1 MKRIRC
7 PKCENYLTFDETKYT
22 EGQSLVFV
30 CENCK
35 KQFSIRL
42 GKTKMKAPQKEENP
56 DETEYKEAFGSITVI
71 ENVFGFKQVLPL
83 QEGDN
88 KIGRRCV
95 GTVVNVPIET
105 SDMSMDRTHCIINV
119 KRNKQGNLVY
129 TLRDAP
135 SLTGTFL
142 NNEILGDKDRIR
154 IEDGAIVTIGATTF
168 ILRAAV
174 TPAMCHLDY
183 TMSEAGGVTDF
194 VRQYTLASGGPYC
207 DCGYKK
213 KGK

>member
-7 PKCENYLTFDETKYT
+7 PKCESYLTFDETKYS

-30 CENCK
+30 CEQCK

-42 GKTKMKAPQKEENP
+42 GKTKMQVPQKEEKP
-56 DETEYKEAFGSITVI
+56 DEEEFKEAFGNITVI

-88 KIGRRCV
+88 VIGRRCV
-95 GTVVNVPIET
+95 GTVVNVPIES
-105 SDMSMDRTHCIINV
+105 SDMSMDRRHCIINV
-119 KRNKQGNLVY
+119 KRNKQGALIY

-142 NNEILGDKDRIR
+142 NNEILNDKDRIR

-168 ILRAAV
+168 ILHSA
-174 TPAMCHLDY
+174 
-183 TMSEAGGVTDF
+183 E
-194 VRQYTLASGGPYC
+194 
-207 DCGYKK
+207 
-213 KGK
+213 

>member
-22 EGQSLVFV
+22 EGQSLVFI
-30 CENCK
+30 CDQCK

-42 GKTKMKAPQKEENP
+42 GKTKMQVPQKEEKP
-56 DETEYKEAFGSITVI
+56 DENEFRQAYGSITVI
-71 ENVFGFKQVLPL
+71 ENVFGFKQVIPL

-88 KIGRRCV
+88 VIGRRCI
-95 GTVVNVPIET
+95 GTSINTPIES
-105 SDMSMDRTHCIINV
+105 SDMSMDRRHCIINV
-119 KRNKQGNLVY
+119 SRNKQGQLAY

-168 ILRAAV
+168 ILRTA
-174 TPAMCHLDY
+174 
-183 TMSEAGGVTDF
+183 E
-194 VRQYTLASGGPYC
+194 
-207 DCGYKK
+207 
-213 KGK
+213 

>member
-71 ENVFGFKQVLPL
+71 ENVFCCKQLLAL
-83 QEGDN
+83 QEGDY

-119 KRNKQGNLVY
+119 KRNKQGNLIY

-168 ILRAAV
+168 ILRAA
-174 TPAMCHLDY
+174 
-183 TMSEAGGVTDF
+183 E
-194 VRQYTLASGGPYC
+194 
-207 DCGYKK
+207 
-213 KGK
+213 

>member
-1 MKRIRC
+1 MKQVRC

-30 CENCK
+30 CDQCK

-42 GKTKMKAPQKEENP
+42 GKSKMSATRKEEKIN
-56 DETEYKEAFGSITVI
+56 EEEFCEAFGNITVI

-88 KIGRRCV
+88 VIGRRCI
-95 GTVVNVPIET
+95 GTVINVPIET
-105 SDMSMDRTHCIINV
+105 SDMSMDRIHCIIQV
-119 KRNKQGNLVY
+119 KRNKQGELVY

-142 NNEILGDKDRIR
+142 NNEILGDKDRVR
-154 IEDGAIVTIGATTF
+154 LDDGAIVTIGATTF
-168 ILRAAV
+168 IL
-174 TPAMCHLDY
+174 HK
-183 TMSEAGGVTDF
+183 GGG
-194 VRQYTLASGGPYC
+194 AE
-207 DCGYKK
+207 
-213 KGK
+213 

>member
-56 DETEYKEAFGSITVI
+56 DETEYKEAFGNITVI

-95 GTVVNVPIET
+95 GTVINVPIET
-105 SDMSMDRTHCIINV
+105 SDMSMDRNHCVINV
-119 KRNKQGNLVY
+119 KRNKQGKLVY

-142 NNEILGDKDRIR
+142 NNEILGDKDRVR

-168 ILRAAV
+168 ILRRRSKQIAFSAY
-174 TPAMCHLDY
+174 PPIAYKQDP
-183 TMSEAGGVTDF
+183 GGHERKRKPGIEYRNKR
-194 VRQYTLASGGPYC
+194 VRQ
-207 DCGYKK
+207 
-213 KGK
+213 

>member
-30 CENCK
+30 CDQCK

-42 GKTKMKAPQKEENP
+42 GKSKMKAPQKEERP
-56 DETEYKEAFGSITVI
+56 DEAEFKEAFGSITVI
-71 ENVFGFKQVLPL
+71 EN
-83 QEGDN
+83 D
-88 KIGRRCV
+88 
-95 GTVVNVPIET
+95 VPIET
-105 SDMSMDRTHCIINV
+105 SDMSMDRRHCIINV
-119 KRNKQGNLVY
+119 KRNKQGVLIY

-168 ILRAAV
+168 ILRAAEQES
-174 TPAMCHLDY
+174 L
-183 TMSEAGGVTDF
+183 
-194 VRQYTLASGGPYC
+194 
-207 DCGYKK
+207 
-213 KGK
+213 

>member
-42 GKTKMKAPQKEENP
+42 GKTKMKVPQKEECL

-71 ENVFGFKQVLPL
+71 ENVFGFKQVLLL

-95 GTVVNVPIET
+95 GTVINVPIET
-105 SDMSMDRTHCIINV
+105 SDMSMDRNHCVINV
-119 KRNKQGNLVY
+119 KRNKQGRLVY

-142 NNEILGDKDRIR
+142 NNEILGDKDRVR

-168 ILRAAV
+168 ILRAA
-174 TPAMCHLDY
+174 
-183 TMSEAGGVTDF
+183 E
-194 VRQYTLASGGPYC
+194 
-207 DCGYKK
+207 
-213 KGK
+213 

>member
-56 DETEYKEAFGSITVI
+56 DETEYKEAFGNITVI

-95 GTVVNVPIET
+95 GTVINVPIET
-105 SDMSMDRTHCIINV
+105 SDMSMDRNHCVINV
-119 KRNKQGNLVY
+119 KRNKQGKLVY

-142 NNEILGDKDRIR
+142 NNEIWAIKIRVRIGGR
-154 IEDGAIVTIGATTF
+154 SYCNH
-168 ILRAAV
+168 RRH
-174 TPAMCHLDY
+174 HLH
-183 TMSEAGGVTDF
+183 SSGGGVNRLLFLLTH
-194 VRQYTLASGGPYC
+194 Q
-207 DCGYKK
+207 
-213 KGK
+213 